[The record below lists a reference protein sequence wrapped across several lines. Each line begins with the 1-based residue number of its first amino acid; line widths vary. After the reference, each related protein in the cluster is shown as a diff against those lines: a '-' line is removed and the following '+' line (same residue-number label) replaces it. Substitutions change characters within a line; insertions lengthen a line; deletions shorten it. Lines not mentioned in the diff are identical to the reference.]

1 MSEPGGPGGP
11 AYPQDPAGQPPGYPP
26 GYGALPQYPPGDPRS
41 SFLGGYPG
49 AMSQV
54 QTATTVSRRPVVVV
68 WVFLLW
74 VLTALLWPLGMLLRS
89 VVAADQVTWSWWE
102 FGIPMFV
109 LGCAAVGWIALAAR
123 FLFGNWY
130 ARIGLCGFAF
140 FSVVI
145 TIAYLVGA
153 ASDGTGLTGAG
164 DTVAWAVMIARLV
177 LAPLAAA
184 LSFLPAVNRYCTGG
198 D

>member
-1 MSEPGGPGGP
+1 MN
-11 AYPQDPAGQPPGYPP
+11 
-26 GYGALPQYPPGDPRS
+26 
-41 SFLGGYPG
+41 
-49 AMSQV
+49 QV
-54 QTATTVSRRPVVVV
+54 QTATTTTRRPAAVV
-68 WVFLLW
+68 WVFVLW
-74 VLTALLWPLGMLLRS
+74 LVTALLWPLGMLLRS
-89 VVAADQVTWSWWE
+89 AVAADQVTWSWWQ

-109 LGCAAVGWIALAAR
+109 LCCAAVAGIALATR

-153 ASDGTGLTGAG
+153 ANDGTGLTGAG
-164 DTVAWAVMIARLV
+164 DTVAWIVMIARLV
-177 LAPLAAA
+177 FAAVAAA
-184 LSFLPAVNRYCTGG
+184 LSFLPAVNRYSASG